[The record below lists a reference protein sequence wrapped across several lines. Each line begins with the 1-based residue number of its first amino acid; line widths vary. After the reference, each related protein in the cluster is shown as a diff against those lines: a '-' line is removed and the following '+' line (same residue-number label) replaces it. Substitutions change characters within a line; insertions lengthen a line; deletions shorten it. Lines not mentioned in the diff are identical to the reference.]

1 MWIADRHLCEEGQSR
16 TGDGE
21 RSSVTQHLQSLSS
34 VHELRSKQGPES
46 SHLGLYPQAS
56 LSHCK
61 GMTLGVGLSAQS
73 GELVAISPSAVLG
86 DGAVCSWPDLYPDVQ
101 GEG

>member
-21 RSSVTQHLQSLSS
+21 RSSVTQHLQSLSPA
-34 VHELRSKQGPES
+34 HELCSKQGPES
-46 SHLGLYPQAS
+46 SRLGLYPQAS

-61 GMTLGVGLSAQS
+61 GTTCPEWGAGGNLPFCCAGGWSCL
-73 GELVAISPSAVLG
+73 LVA
-86 DGAVCSWPDLYPDVQ
+86 
-101 GEG
+101 